1 MEPLRAGWGIVID
14 AVGTADAIYAL
25 SDSSRTNLPPKKVAG
40 LVGGP
45 GVPAAS
51 RVRMYNV
58 GTITPVYFPPG
69 PEVAAP
75 GNAAL

>member
-1 MEPLRAGWGIVID
+1 M
-14 AVGTADAIYAL
+14 GTPEAL
-25 SDSSRTNLPPKKVAG
+25 WAPSDSSRRRFFSLKLRA

-58 GTITPVYFPPG
+58 GIITPVYFPPG
-69 PEVAAP
+69 PEDAAS

>member
-1 MEPLRAGWGIVID
+1 MKIGDARGAMGALRLLANEFFR
-14 AVGTADAIYAL
+14 L
-25 SDSSRTNLPPKKVAG
+25 KLRG
-40 LVGGP
+40 LVVGP

-58 GTITPVYFPPG
+58 GIITPVYFPPG
-69 PEVAAP
+69 PEDAAP